1 MIHIAICDDDRELCH
16 VLETQILQYGQQNH
30 LSLDTDVFYSQRE
43 WEQALS
49 HGEIFHLLFLDI
61 ELPDGDGVS
70 VGHLL
75 HDGRTYENI
84 QIVYIS
90 FQTKYALELFKVRP
104 LDFLVKPI
112 SKKALFST
120 LDTYFRLYAQS
131 RCFFQYKSGKQM
143 YSIEENRILYFQSVG
158 RQVHLY
164 TTDREIVY
172 YGKLSEAQ
180 KQLHSKNFI
189 PVHKSFL
196 VNLNYVAEYHI
207 DELLMT
213 NHSTIPISHSMKQTV
228 KKNML
233 KYQMERRQCEA

>member
-1 MIHIAICDDDRELCH
+1 
-16 VLETQILQYGQQNH
+16 
-30 LSLDTDVFYSQRE
+30 
-43 WEQALS
+43 
-49 HGEIFHLLFLDI
+49 
-61 ELPDGDGVS
+61 
-70 VGHLL
+70 
-75 HDGRTYENI
+75 
-84 QIVYIS
+84 
-90 FQTKYALELFKVRP
+90 
-104 LDFLVKPI
+104 
-112 SKKALFST
+112 
-120 LDTYFRLYAQS
+120 
-131 RCFFQYKSGKQM
+131 M

-233 KYQMERRQCEA
+233 EYQMERRQCEA